1 MNTHTQ
7 AHELHPPRLSL
18 GFGSQF
24 SIVECVLSAITD
36 EFHSVLKNRWP
47 SIIFR
52 TSVIMFTYFM
62 GLPMVTRVSVHEN
75 TCHRFF
81 AKTCYQL
88 STSNDICKLVYR
100 TTRVSLFVAS
110 SCKYAS
116 YACFHDSVLG
126 YCT

>member
-62 GLPMVTRVSVHEN
+62 GLPMVTRVSVR
-75 TCHRFF
+75 TK
-81 AKTCYQL
+81 KTDVIIFLLQ
-88 STSNDICKLVYR
+88 KLVCYP
-100 TTRVSLFVAS
+100 LQIIAAGVAGV
-110 SCKYAS
+110 KDYT
-116 YACFHDSVLG
+116 YEGCFSENDV
-126 YCT
+126 